1 MWFCSVFLFQKFTFH
16 QQAEAD
22 SLGSRLSERGSR
34 SGSAS
39 RRIRTSTS
47 GGGSGMELS
56 LDSSRGDRW
65 HFLGGCHD
73 TY

>member
-1 MWFCSVFLFQKFTFH
+1 VFLFQYFNFH
-16 QQAEAD
+16 QQAQAD

-34 SGSAS
+34 SGSVP

-56 LDSSRGDRW
+56 LDSSRGD
-65 HFLGGCHD
+65 G
-73 TY
+73 